1 MKNMNRYLSLVAL
14 IISLISCQSE
24 DNPNRYELIP
34 YPNDMEQMSGRF
46 SFDDDTQIFI
56 SPECGDESW
65 LSLQSNSVKQPAR
78 T

>member
-1 MKNMNRYLSLVAL
+1 MKNMNRYLALVAL

-46 SFDDDTQIFI
+46 FSMTTHRFLFHRNVET
-56 SPECGDESW
+56 
-65 LSLQSNSVKQPAR
+65 K
-78 T
+78 

>member
-34 YPNDMEQMSGRF
+34 YPNDMEQMSGR
-46 SFDDDTQIFI
+46 SCPCCIQVKGVKYHSRI
-56 SPECGDESW
+56 SSGEIG
-65 LSLQSNSVKQPAR
+65 
-78 T
+78 

>member
-56 SPECGDESW
+56 
-65 LSLQSNSVKQPAR
+65 
-78 T
+78 